1 MTRKKRRA
9 RWAYPSP
16 LLVKLLYKVRPRED
30 AKPSTPQPTD
40 TMIGGVVITDGNAR

>member
-16 LLVKLLYKVRPRED
+16 LLVKMLYKVRPQE
-30 AKPSTPQPTD
+30 QPKQPEKTQD
-40 TMIGGVVITDGNAR
+40 LISGVVVTDGNAR

>member
-16 LLVKLLYKVRPRED
+16 LLVKLLYKVRPREEV
-30 AKPSTPQPTD
+30 KPSTPQPD
-40 TMIGGVVITDGNAR
+40 SLIGGVVITDGNAR

>member
-16 LLVKLLYKVRPRED
+16 LLVKLLFKVRPRED
-30 AKPSTPQPTD
+30 PKPQPQPAD
-40 TMIGGVVITDGNAR
+40 TLIGGVVITDGNAR